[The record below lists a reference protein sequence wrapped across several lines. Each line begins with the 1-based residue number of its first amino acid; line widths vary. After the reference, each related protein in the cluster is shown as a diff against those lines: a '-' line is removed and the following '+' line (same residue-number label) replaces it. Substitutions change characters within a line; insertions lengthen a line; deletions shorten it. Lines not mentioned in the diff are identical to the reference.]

1 MASLKDLILQLSP
14 EQQHYIARLVASLP
28 ESSGGL
34 GLPLKNMA
42 SQRAKAL
49 GFDYDANL
57 YHGVE
62 GKFKG
67 QAFDPKLLQ
76 SRDYGWY
83 GSGVYLTPDPDAAS
97 AYANPL
103 MEEKFVGQHVMPV
116 VARKGKIFDFGD
128 AAPVAKENFEEFN
141 TALSNLGYNTVE
153 VPNQYADPQYAK
165 NFETVIR
172 NPKDVR
178 SKFAAFNPWLKKSS
192 NLLASHPAAT
202 MMAAGGLSGL
212 ANKYLDQPMDMGPD
226 VARVARETGI
236 QPMSRGEALKNAIS
250 AVPGIGDALAA
261 AEGLQ
266 GAAEGD
272 WTKAGLGA
280 LAAAP
285 MMGAIK
291 TYHGSPRA
299 EPFSK
304 FSKEF
309 MGSGEGAQA
318 FSKGHYVAEQPKVAK
333 NYYRPGGS
341 LYEVS
346 LEWPDAAR
354 EAADPMSREHFFQ
367 WDKPFRKQP
376 ENIQKALLDIIE
388 ENPPEIQKYKEFL
401 KRNWKI
407 DEPNMVDF
415 VKMYPNILIRDAR
428 LEPHLYKKGIPGVA
442 FADQMTRIK
451 PIDQRTYNYAVYGDE
466 IPRIVNRNNSS
477 LLDMLGIK
485 E

>member
-1 MASLKDLILQLSP
+1 MYPVLINPEGFAEVDFGGNVWNQGPKEGIIKNWPEYNKHLSNELFDLSTTDKA
-14 EQQHYIARLVASLP
+14 ARETDMLMFPGVKISNVIDRGPNFWATP
-28 ESSGGL
+28 ISGGDVYAVHK
-34 GLPLKNMA
+34 P
-42 SQRAKAL
+42 SQIRSRFA
-49 GFDYDANL
+49 
-57 YHGVE
+57 
-62 GKFKG
+62 
-67 QAFDPKLLQ
+67 AFDPF
-76 SRDYGWY
+76 RR
-83 GSGVYLTPDPDAAS
+83 
-97 AYANPL
+97 
-103 MEEKFVGQHVMPV
+103 EE
-116 VARKGKIFDFGD
+116 
-128 AAPVAKENFEEFN
+128 
-141 TALSNLGYNTVE
+141 
-153 VPNQYADPQYAK
+153 AD
-165 NFETVIR
+165 I
-172 NPKDVR
+172 
-178 SKFAAFNPWLKKSS
+178 
-192 NLLASHPAAT
+192 LASHPAAT

-226 VARVARETGI
+226 VARVAKKTGI

-272 WTKAGLGA
+272 WKKAGLGA

-466 IPRIVNRNNSS
+466 IPRIVNRNDPS
-477 LLDMLGIK
+477 LLNMLNIK